1 MKRWKIASRP
11 MTALTLVELLVV
23 VAIVAVLAAM
33 AVPNFLE
40 AQTRAKVARARND
53 MRVIA
58 EALELYQV
66 DYGVYPYGRQTPG
79 RDPFGVFAIFAL
91 GGLTTPIA
99 YLTAGAFAD
108 PFGPMLPVEAD
119 AAGRSANGAAR
130 PDRPFP
136 LVPDDPT
143 FLFFNYLQFGRLQ
156 NNPSLMRQGFAV
168 LSVGPDRRD
177 SFGVYL
183 PFPAELPEAAGVYG
197 IGSVA
202 DTVYDPTNGTLSGG
216 DIGRWG
222 GDLPAIAVRN

>member
-1 MKRWKIASRP
+1 MKRRQIVSGP

-58 EALELYQV
+58 EAMEWYHV
-66 DYGVYPYGRQTPG
+66 DYGVYPFGRQTPG
-79 RDPFGVFAIFAL
+79 RDPFGVFAIYAL
-91 GGLTTPIA
+91 GAMTTPVA

-108 PFGPMLPVEAD
+108 PFGPMLPVEAE
-119 AAGRSANGAAR
+119 AAARPGSAR

-143 FLFFNYLQFGRLQ
+143 FLFFNYVQFGQLQ
-156 NNPSLMRQGFAV
+156 NNPSLMRQGYAV

-183 PFPAELPEAAGVYG
+183 PFPGELPQAAGLYG
-197 IGSVA
+197 IRSVA

-222 GDLPAIAVRN
+222 GDLPAIAARN

>member
-1 MKRWKIASRP
+1 MKRRKIASRP
-11 MTALTLVELLVV
+11 LTALTLVELLVV

-40 AQTRAKVARARND
+40 AQTRAKVARAQND

-66 DYGVYPYGRQTPG
+66 DYGVYPFGDQIPG
-79 RDPFGVFAIFAL
+79 RDPFGVFAIYAL
-91 GGLTTPIA
+91 RALTTPIG

-108 PFGPMLPVEAD
+108 PFGPMLPVEAN
-119 AAGRSANGAAR
+119 ASAR
-130 PDRPFP
+130 PGSARGDRPFP

-143 FLFFNYLQFGRLQ
+143 FLFFNYLQFGQLQ
-156 NNPSLMRQGFAV
+156 NNPGLMRQGYTV

-183 PFPAELPEAAGVYG
+183 PFPAELPQAAGLYG
-197 IGSVA
+197 IGTVA

-222 GDLPAIAVRN
+222 GDLPAIAARN